1 MVRFR
6 PDKIFTIL
14 QNHRVDYIIIGG
26 IAATLHGSNLRT
38 GDLDICP
45 SKETDNL
52 TRLAAA
58 LKELG
63 AKIRAVGAPYG
74 IPVSIDASFLD
85 TLELVNFTTRY
96 GDFDVSFLPTGT
108 TGFEDLSTGTVE
120 FDLDGL
126 KVPVASLEDV
136 IRSKEAA
143 NRQKDRDQLPSLRA
157 LLEETR
163 GAI

>member
-1 MVRFR
+1 MARFQ
-6 PDKIFTIL
+6 PDKIFAIL
-14 QNHRVDYIIIGG
+14 QHHHVAYVTIGG
-26 IAATLHGSNLRT
+26 VAATLHGSNLRT

-45 SKETDNL
+45 SKEAGNL
-52 TRLAAA
+52 SRLAAA

-63 AKIRAVGAPYG
+63 ARIRAVGAPYG

-85 TLELVNFTTRY
+85 TLELVNFTTLY

-108 TGFEDLSTGTVE
+108 TGFEDLSASTVE

-126 KVPVASLEDV
+126 VVPVASLEDV

-143 NRQKDRDQLPSLRA
+143 NRQKDRDQLPSLKA
-157 LLEETR
+157 LLDEIR
-163 GAI
+163 KM